1 MNKAVNF
8 RYHSVGRLKLCKLLN
23 ALEKSSFTNTW
34 SWGIAVTYF
43 LAAWTAASHPAGVA
57 IPTCNGPKKGATLLT
72 AYLLAHLATTLL
84 RVYPIAIGLRPPDF
98 LESAMRLPPN
108 NMGLTS
114 TGQAPRSKM
123 LINPV
128 ISFRSAEDVSRW
140 LASSRRCW
148 GHRPSGP
155 PAEPDGKERSVRAW
169 KTSETIGVGVNWVFT
184 SQETEVL
191 QVWCGRATLVTKNAN
206 SCTNISILQFG
217 GDSSQED
224 VRAFTWG
231 SVPSPRS
238 YSLHRWL
245 CGSTQGFHTSLHYIC
260 QIVSS
265 AGSIGLS

>member
-1 MNKAVNF
+1 MVLGHSSDIFSCCVDCRLTPSWSGNANLQWGKE
-8 RYHSVGRLKLCKLLN
+8 RGQLIDCISVGTL
-23 ALEKSSFTNTW
+23 S
-34 SWGIAVTYF
+34 
-43 LAAWTAASHPAGVA
+43 SHPPQSV
-57 IPTCNGPKKGATLLT
+57 PN
-72 AYLLAHLATTLL
+72 
-84 RVYPIAIGLRPPDF
+84 RIGLRPPDF

-140 LASSRRCW
+140 LASSSRCW
-148 GHRPSGP
+148 GRRPSGP
-155 PAEPDGKERSVRAW
+155 PAEPDGKERIGAATSDSSTWYGIVVLVRAW
-169 KTSETIGVGVNWVFT
+169 QTSETIGVGVNWVFT
-184 SQETEVL
+184 SQDTEVL

-206 SCTNISILQFG
+206 SCTNIAILQFG
-217 GDSSQED
+217 GDSSQEN

-245 CGSTQGFHTSLHYIC
+245 CGSTQGFHTSLHYIR

-265 AGSIGLS
+265 AGSFGLS